1 MKRLIYR
8 YLDRKYS
15 IRDRMILDSDGLTIY
30 NRSLV
35 DELKEVF
42 GLTLKQLKPYV
53 RDWARSKD
61 RNFDFKAFWKKVL
74 EKWQWNFPMV
84 SQV

>member
-61 RNFDFKAFWKKVL
+61 RNFDFKAF
-74 EKWQWNFPMV
+74 
-84 SQV
+84 